1 MFWHHNLFKQ
11 TRYWI
16 LKPQTHTHHHH
27 PKNEHV
33 HWGYQFHCVHFS
45 SCDSLCQRMSTLPGC
60 FDPCNSEFISG
71 LLASFPIRAT
81 VAVPCVLATWI
92 TIHTSAT
99 ACKTA
104 ATVPSPRLRE
114 PPRSRARSSAIYA
127 TGSASS
133 GESLRTLP
141 TALPTLW
148 RVTLAGSTWPRVAAS
163 RSGTSFVDRKSVV

>member
-27 PKNEHV
+27 PKNERV
-33 HWGYQFHCVHFS
+33 HWGYQFHCVLFS

-114 PPRSRARSSAIYA
+114 PR
-127 TGSASS
+127 
-133 GESLRTLP
+133 
-141 TALPTLW
+141 
-148 RVTLAGSTWPRVAAS
+148 
-163 RSGTSFVDRKSVV
+163 D